1 MQSYYCLQMTI
12 VFLKCNILLSCK
24 LLKVTSMKFA
34 QAKRCPL
41 QEQILCTKVHFIVSN
56 DALNDCIDDIFIIF
70 VKKKY
75 YLIFFSFRD
84 RTKVPRGKSIKKS
97 KDWVKEKKDRRR
109 RQGK

>member
-1 MQSYYCLQMTI
+1 
-12 VFLKCNILLSCK
+12 
-24 LLKVTSMKFA
+24 MKFA

-56 DALNDCIDDIFIIF
+56 DALNDCIDDIFIFFGKEEVLFDI
-70 VKKKY
+70 
-75 YLIFFSFRD
+75 FSFRD

>member
-56 DALNDCIDDIFIIF
+56 DALNDCIDDIFISF
-70 VKKKY
+70 VKKKC
-75 YLIFFSFRD
+75 YLIFSLLETGLKFREEN
-84 RTKVPRGKSIKKS
+84 R
-97 KDWVKEKKDRRR
+97 
-109 RQGK
+109 